1 MTDEARPRLR
11 ESREIEYE
19 DGRRETIIVKRLSNT
34 DLLTW
39 VDTGFNKPFLVFR
52 SIERAEKG
60 AKADQGW
67 FDTLT
72 QDSAFEVVDKAL
84 SLNHSPTLQKKILGM
99 ALANL
104 QSWLS
109 AMPSSSSAPGGTTPT
124 A

>member
-1 MTDEARPRLR
+1 MSDEARPKLR
-11 ESREIEYE
+11 ETREIEYE
-19 DGRRETIIVKRLSNT
+19 DGRRETIVVKRLSNT

-52 SIERAEKG
+52 SVERAEKTS
-60 AKADQGW
+60 KTDQAW

-72 QDSAFEVVDKAL
+72 QDSAFEVVEKAME
-84 SLNHSPTLQKKILGM
+84 LNHSPTLQKKILGV

-109 AMPSSSSAPGGTTPT
+109 AMPSSSSGKEATGSTS
-124 A
+124 